1 MRAIGAVL
9 AVVVAC
15 GGIPAQEPAPTAV
28 ESAAIVP
35 VTGDR
40 QIVIQG
46 MVGTVSL
53 QVGKPGELR
62 FLSRKPGGKV
72 SPKTGKPAPA
82 EALPV
87 ALYDAGTSLALR
99 PAPGEA
105 PGVVRDLQMSIP
117 PELFVKL
124 DMAGGGK
131 VILSGLRGG
140 IEIEGKQLVVDARG
154 LQSDLELTAE
164 GATLVGG
171 SLGGNVRLRGREIQA
186 TLQGTAGSVGA
197 DVVGGSL
204 KILGAAGVDV
214 ACEGT
219 AVELAQVR
227 ERASVRAGGGSVRAT
242 GLLGGGEFQIT
253 GASLAMEKSKGD
265 ITVSSD
271 ADVTYK
277 EMEADLHFDVYGGSV
292 RGEGNKGLVEART
305 RNATVELAKNEGP
318 ARVQGDGLVVKLS
331 DIGGETIVYAT
342 TSEVTVDN
350 VGGKL
355 TVESDRGDVTISRI
369 NGEVELTTEGGGVVK
384 LTDLTGAVKVSAQ
397 SRSVE
402 VSWSSIP
409 QADSE
414 ILNGEGTVAVRF
426 PATGTGCRIEAESD
440 DGRIETDLPRVRV
453 SDDGSR
459 AEGQFGNAQR
469 PLVSVRAGGD
479 IQLLGGGGGSGA
491 APSE

>member
-1 MRAIGAVL
+1 MRRIGAVL
-9 AVVVAC
+9 AIVVAWA
-15 GGIPAQEPAPTAV
+15 GTPAQEPAPTAV

-35 VTGDR
+35 ISGDR
-40 QIVIQG
+40 QIAITG
-46 MVGTVSL
+46 MLGTVSL
-53 QVGKPGELR
+53 QLGKPGELR

-72 SPKTGKPAPA
+72 SPKTGKPAPN
-82 EALPV
+82 EELPV

-105 PGVVRDLQMSIP
+105 PGTVRDLQMSIP
-117 PELFVKL
+117 PELFVRL
-124 DMAGGGK
+124 EMPDGGK
-131 VILSGLRGG
+131 VLLSGLRGG
-140 IEIEGKQLVVDARG
+140 IEIEGKQIVLDARG
-154 LQSDLELTAE
+154 LQSDLEFSAE
-164 GATLVGG
+164 GATVVGG

-186 TLQGTAGSVGA
+186 TLQGTTGNVGA
-197 DVVGGSL
+197 DLSGGGL
-204 KILGAAGVDV
+204 KILGAAGVDL
-214 ACEGT
+214 ATEGT
-219 AVELAQVR
+219 AVELAQLK
-227 ERASVRAGGGSVRAT
+227 ERAIVKATGGSVRAT
-242 GLLGGGEFQIT
+242 GLLGGGDFQIT
-253 GASLAMEKSKGD
+253 GASLAIDKSKGD

-277 EMEADLHFDVYGGSV
+277 EMEADLHFDIYGGSV

-305 RNATVELAKNEGP
+305 RNATVELSKNEGP

-342 TSEVTVDN
+342 TSEVTIDN

-369 NGEVELTTEGGGVVK
+369 NGEVELTTEGGGSVK
-384 LTDLTGAVKVSAQ
+384 LTDLTGAVKVNAQ

-409 QADSE
+409 QTDSE
-414 ILNGEGTVAVRF
+414 IRNGDGEVVVRF
-426 PATGTGCRIEAESD
+426 PSTGTGCRVEAQSD

-469 PLVSVRAGGD
+469 PLVNVRAGGD
-479 IQLLGGGGGSGA
+479 IQLLGGGATGETSQ
-491 APSE
+491 P

>member
-1 MRAIGAVL
+1 MKRFGTML
-9 AVVVAC
+9 AVVVAFA
-15 GGIPAQEPAPTAV
+15 GAAAQEPAPTAV

-40 QIVIQG
+40 QIAITG
-46 MVGTVSL
+46 MLGTVSL
-53 QVGKPGELR
+53 QLGKPGELR

-72 SPKTGKPAPA
+72 SPKTGKPAPT
-82 EALPV
+82 EELPV
-87 ALYDAGTSLALR
+87 ALYDAGTSLVLK
-99 PAPGEA
+99 PAPGEP
-105 PGVVRDLQMSIP
+105 PGTVRDLQMSIP
-117 PELFVKL
+117 PELFVRL
-124 DMAGGGK
+124 EMDRGGK
-131 VILSGLRGG
+131 VVLSGLRGG
-140 IEIEGKQLVVDARG
+140 IEIEGKQIVLDARG
-154 LQSDLELTAE
+154 LQSDLEVIAE
-164 GATLVGG
+164 GATIVGG

-186 TLQGTAGSVGA
+186 TLQGTTGSVGA
-197 DVVGGSL
+197 DLVGGSL
-204 KILGAAGVDV
+204 KVLGAASIDV
-214 ACEGT
+214 ASEGT
-219 AVELAQVR
+219 AVELAQVK
-227 ERASVRAGGGSVRAT
+227 ERATVKASGGTVRIT
-242 GLLGGGEFQIT
+242 GLAGGGEFQIT

-277 EMEADLHFDVYGGSV
+277 EMEADLHFDIYGGSV

-342 TSEVTVDN
+342 TSEVTIDN

-384 LTDLTGAVKVSAQ
+384 LTDLTGAVKVNAQ
-397 SRSVE
+397 SQSVE

-409 QADSE
+409 QADSD
-414 ILNGEGTVAVRF
+414 IRNGEGTVSVRF
-426 PATGTGCRIEAESD
+426 PATGTGCRVEAQSD

-469 PLVSVRAGGD
+469 PVVNVRAGGD
-479 IQLLGGGGGSGA
+479 IQLLGGGATDGS
-491 APSE
+491 PQP